1 MAGGDP
7 VLAHVHLHRLSVVDP
22 RQQAHDPHA
31 LAEVLGHQFADGAL
45 LDEALTHASVNPGR
59 RGGAQHA
66 NERLEFLGDRVLGL
80 VMATWL
86 LELFPQEAE
95 GALAKRYAALVR
107 QEALADVARSISLGD
122 YLRLSRG
129 EDSSGGRDNAAILAD
144 ACEAVL
150 GALYL
155 DGGLDAARR
164 FVRTHWQSRIRGER
178 APPRD
183 PKTALQEWAQHH
195 GLPLPEYTEAGRT
208 GPDHAPQYTVRV
220 EVVGQGG
227 ATASGSTKRAA
238 EKGAAAELLGRLP
251 PI

>member
-1 MAGGDP
+1 MDP
-7 VLAHVHLHRLSVVDP
+7 QRQAADP
-22 RQQAHDPHA
+22 DG
-31 LAEVLGHQFADGAL
+31 LAEALGHRFADTAL
-45 LDEALTHASVNPGR
+45 LNEALTHASVAPAR
-59 RGGAQHA
+59 RGGARHA

-86 LELFPQEAE
+86 LELFPKEAE

-122 YLRLSRG
+122 YLHLSRG
-129 EDSSGGRDNAAILAD
+129 EDTSGGRDNTAILAD

-155 DGGLDAARR
+155 EAGLEAARR
-164 FVRTHWQSRIRGER
+164 FVRTHWGARVQGEL

-183 PKTALQEWAQHH
+183 PKTSLQEWAQHH
-195 GLPLPEYTEAGRT
+195 GLPLPQYTEAGRT

-220 EVVGQGG
+220 EVVGHG
-227 ATASGSTKRAA
+227 AETASGSSKRAA
-238 EKGAAAELLGRLP
+238 EKGAAAALLGRLP
-251 PI
+251 QT